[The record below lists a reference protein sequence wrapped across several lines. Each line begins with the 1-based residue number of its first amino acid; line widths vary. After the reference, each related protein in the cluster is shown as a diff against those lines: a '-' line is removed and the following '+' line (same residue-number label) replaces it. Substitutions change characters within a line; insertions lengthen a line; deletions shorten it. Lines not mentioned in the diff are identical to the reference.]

1 MMQQRWTKWKDD
13 NGTYI
18 VPYYFSKSFPGTEE
32 NIHTINSHINWFNKA
47 CFQIHQTLS
56 DWPRH
61 SDRLWF
67 DWLMGLTN
75 QHRFENYSKE
85 LNQCIKLEEVNNFDF
100 RYDSKIRIIDGNG
113 CWSYIGTF
121 KIFTNLKKSFWKM
134 YFGQKSVNIPS
145 YNWPILK

>member
-1 MMQQRWTKWKDD
+1 MQQRWTKWKDD

-47 CFQIHQTLS
+47 SFHKKTIDKTSFS
-56 DWPRH
+56 DWRKGSINQQH
-61 SDRLWF
+61 S
-67 DWLMGLTN
+67 
-75 QHRFENYSKE
+75 EIYSKE

-113 CWSYIGTF
+113 CWSYIG
-121 KIFTNLKKSFWKM
+121 M
-134 YFGQKSVNIPS
+134 
-145 YNWPILK
+145 